1 MYLKS
6 FSKSDFLERSII
18 LTLSIITF
26 FITSLFLLLL
36 LLLLFPL
43 LGRRDRDSRLAAS
56 FRIRGRR
63 STRLVQLVYVR
74 MGAVLEKLASQ
85 NRRLIKA
92 LCCITFLLLFLFL
105 ALSCSVVD
113 LWIISDDHIIGLSL
127 THLFFS

>member
-36 LLLLFPL
+36 LLLFPL

-63 STRLVQLVYVR
+63 SSRLVQLVYVR
-74 MGAVLEKLASQ
+74 MGAVLEKLARQ

-105 ALSCSVVD
+105 ALSCFVVD